1 MANVIFESIKRVA
14 ENKLNGKYNLAQYGE
29 GKSKHSEK
37 VAAMTHKKVCE
48 EVMAFHHSHPSI
60 PMYFIIA
67 VGINMSAMKTTEYA
81 KGYKKFNPNKVETV
95 YEMGRLY
102 YAHNALEG
110 RKLSDVTIRLM
121 TRYYDNVSNNVEDFK
136 AALANSKVLG
146 KACGERTTD
155 YNTLCE
161 NLGIPKVNRKG
172 TERTETAAAA

>member
-1 MANVIFESIKRVA
+1 MANVILESIKRVA

-48 EVMAFHHSHPSI
+48 EIMDFYRSHPSI
-60 PMYFIIA
+60 PMYFALA
-67 VGINMSAMKTTEYA
+67 VGVNMSAMKATEYA
-81 KGYKKFNPNKVETV
+81 KGYKKFNATKVETV

-102 YAHNALEG
+102 YAYNAQES
-110 RKLSDVTIRLM
+110 RKLSDVAIRLI

-146 KACGERTTD
+146 RACGERTTD

-172 TERTETAAAA
+172 EKTESKAAA